1 MSKLKNEFRG
11 LKRLSNVFGREGTDP
26 DYAAGEYAGPKNYYT
41 QFSSLED
48 GRLKLDPSIRSLQE
62 TALKRTGEG
71 LGDYLTRS
79 EDIRNRFLGNQSAFR
94 QARLN
99 PLQSQMAQ
107 RRGEIQRSIGLRGLG
122 GSSFGEQSLTGFDVE
137 SQRALAD
144 QSAIAEMED
153 LQALTGLDTQRLGA
167 IIDVGNI
174 DMNTAMARLN
184 EEMTGLGMAQGQIQA
199 AMTAFEMSQQRKLQQ
214 LQNIAKSAE
223 TWHTLVTDWGDF
235 ASIGKGKGGKKPE
248 AGGGSWGN

>member
-235 ASIGKGKGGKKPE
+235 ASIVKGKGGKKPE

>member
-79 EDIRNRFLGNQSAFR
+79 GDIRNRFLGNQSAAR
-94 QARLN
+94 QALLK
-99 PLQSQMAQ
+99 PLRSRRAQ
-107 RRGEIQRSIGLRGLG
+107 RRGEIQPPTSLRGIT
-122 GSSFGEQSLTGFDVE
+122 GSSYPPPSPPRGFVSL
-137 SQRALAD
+137 
-144 QSAIAEMED
+144 
-153 LQALTGLDTQRLGA
+153 
-167 IIDVGNI
+167 
-174 DMNTAMARLN
+174 
-184 EEMTGLGMAQGQIQA
+184 
-199 AMTAFEMSQQRKLQQ
+199 
-214 LQNIAKSAE
+214 
-223 TWHTLVTDWGDF
+223 
-235 ASIGKGKGGKKPE
+235 
-248 AGGGSWGN
+248 